1 MNEMA
6 GDNSAL
12 RRRALAALILAE
24 SQRGGAGRG
33 TRLPTERQ
41 LAIDL
46 GVSRAAVRHA
56 MAMLQAEG
64 HVSREVGRGTFLRGA
79 TEAPGRDLTTGGA
92 TSTGAATPAGG
103 VKAAGDE
110 QAGPAGGF
118 PGPAGGFP
126 GPDVSSGSDGYS
138 PADVIMVRRLF
149 EPTAMS
155 LVVAWAT
162 ARDFAEMDRCLLG
175 GERAADHDEFEVW
188 DAALHRSIIAAT
200 RSPLLIRLYAEV
212 ERARHGRMWGDLK
225 RRSATAARRDEYRRD
240 HEEIVTALRLRDAD
254 QATAAMRTHLARVSR
269 HLLGTELSLLGE
281 GQGVPVRIGEPGH
294 LRAARGRP
302 DAVLV
307 LAHARVA
314 QEGDPA
320 GGEITDRRRD
330 VRDAP
335 AEHGVAAAG
344 DLAHG
349 RHAQR
354 GAVGVQHAGEVVL
367 LEDRQAQGLLVEG
380 PRPAQVGGGH
390 EGHQVTRLQHDVFL
404 PIALRGVS
412 PG

>member
-1 MNEMA
+1 MA

-24 SQRGGAGRG
+24 SQRGGAGHG
-33 TRLPTERQ
+33 ARLPTERQ

-46 GVSRAAVRHA
+46 GVSRSAIRHA

-64 HVSREVGRGTFLRGA
+64 HVSREVGRGTFLRHDA
-79 TEAPGRDLTTGGA
+79 EARGGGPAVGEAAAGGA
-92 TSTGAATPAGG
+92 APAA
-103 VKAAGDE
+103 DE
-110 QAGPAGGF
+110 QPGPAGGF

-126 GPDVSSGSDGYS
+126 GPASGFPGPDGLSGSDDYA

-162 ARDFAEMDRCLLG
+162 ARDFAEMDRCLRG

-240 HEEIVTALRLRDAD
+240 HEEIVAALKTRDAD
-254 QATAAMRTHLARVSR
+254 LATAAMRNHLARVSR
-269 HLLGTELSLLGE
+269 HLLGTE
-281 GQGVPVRIGEPGH
+281 
-294 LRAARGRP
+294 
-302 DAVLV
+302 
-307 LAHARVA
+307 
-314 QEGDPA
+314 
-320 GGEITDRRRD
+320 
-330 VRDAP
+330 
-335 AEHGVAAAG
+335 
-344 DLAHG
+344 
-349 RHAQR
+349 
-354 GAVGVQHAGEVVL
+354 
-367 LEDRQAQGLLVEG
+367 
-380 PRPAQVGGGH
+380 
-390 EGHQVTRLQHDVFL
+390 
-404 PIALRGVS
+404 
-412 PG
+412 